1 MDDARALAGR
11 LRAMAAEPWKHDG
24 GSWPDPMREAA
35 DLIDR
40 LAAPE
45 GVGLTTTAHERNQWR
60 YSANPFTVEDKE
72 RLLRDFNRVVASLL
86 KSNMERQAAEAERDA
101 LKAAHPW
108 PEGPFAFGD
117 RVEKAKG
124 SSWHG
129 QVCGWYT
136 TSLTPIGYCVESE
149 REPGSVQ
156 LYPAAALAPATSGE
170 G

>member
-101 LKAAHPW
+101 LLTALWERGVIMLGSGPDSVRFRPALTVTRAELERAVAA
-108 PEGPFAFGD
+108 
-117 RVEKAKG
+117 V
-124 SSWHG
+124 
-129 QVCGWYT
+129 
-136 TSLTPIGYCVESE
+136 
-149 REPGSVQ
+149 REV
-156 LYPAAALAPATSGE
+156 LLAAV
-170 G
+170 